1 MSGWMFSVIPQNLL
15 RTVLFSKQDS
25 ATIQVIL
32 EDGDYA
38 TTAATFVP
46 QQDIYKGD
54 RMVDNGF
61 FLLDKDD
68 EDAEEYD
75 WDDEPYVEDFWNWDI
90 D

>member
-1 MSGWMFSVIPQNLL
+1 MHLS